1 MNDKKFTGLIMVD
14 LKKAFDTVSHKI
26 LLRKLQN
33 YGIRGVVGKLIT
45 NYLSD
50 RKQYVTRLLMATSR
64 IFAYLK

>member
-45 NYLSD
+45 N
-50 RKQYVTRLLMATSR
+50 
-64 IFAYLK
+64 